1 MIELMR
7 KNIAKKTLPKKSSK
21 KIKYWTDENGQRRD
35 NKMATAFK
43 KSKDFIDKID
53 PTNSMYNKSE
63 TAPKEE
69 KPQRMSV
76 CYWEKPYFMEES
88 VTVKLTNLSEVSNFA
103 QVKKE
108 SASSFGPGAARLSR
122 KPIKLPRIS
131 GIQ

>member
-7 KNIAKKTLPKKSSK
+7 RNITKKTLPKKSSK
-21 KIKYWTDENGQRRD
+21 KIKYWTDENGHRRD

-63 TAPKEE
+63 ATPKEE

-76 CYWEKPYFMEES
+76 CFW
-88 VTVKLTNLSEVSNFA
+88 
-103 QVKKE
+103 
-108 SASSFGPGAARLSR
+108 
-122 KPIKLPRIS
+122 
-131 GIQ
+131 